1 MTIIFHLRQGI
12 LAREVGR
19 GKILP
24 RYVLLAVK
32 NDAELDALLKGVIL
46 ERGGVKPN
54 IEAALLGGDEDE
66 EGED

>member
-54 IEAALLGGDEDE
+54 IEAALLGRGEDE